1 MDFSFDFFCGA
12 ICGGLF
18 SCVFS
23 GVFYYALNKSEAE
36 YSNMLKKTFV
46 YLEYVLLIEK
56 YDTLFYKYTTLKKN
70 YIEDIDFVVAYAK
83 ENIDDPQRKNAIPLS
98 MSANLG
104 FLYSGAL

>member
-56 YDTLFYKYTTLKKN
+56 YDTLFYKYTTLKKKLHRRHRFCGG
-70 YIEDIDFVVAYAK
+70 I
-83 ENIDDPQRKNAIPLS
+83 RKRK
-98 MSANLG
+98 
-104 FLYSGAL
+104 YR